1 MELCRIKKAALL
13 IEVDPEMNRLPWKKL
28 WWLILLPVLLLVL
41 WPGVRRTLSPDVD
54 FIRSNGT
61 VEGDEVNITSKIE
74 GRISRIYYN
83 EGDTVDKGNM
93 LLQLADEDLLA
104 KVNLGKATLEK
115 ARAEVLVASANVQN
129 MQAGIDNAA
138 ADIRSAEADLQKSGA
153 QKKDADRHL
162 QQMRDLYENK
172 VVAREYLDG
181 ALTAYDAAVAAE
193 KAARAKVGSA
203 KARYQETIAQKAMAE
218 NQLHSAQAGV
228 HQAESDL
235 DYQKAIYGE
244 TVIRSPISGT
254 VVYKALMEGEF
265 VGPGMTIL
273 TIVDLNRLTVRID
286 LDESII
292 SRIHIGSRAIIRAP
306 GDKDHPADGVV
317 SAINPYAD
325 FATQK
330 DVKGGRQDIKTFRV
344 TVAIQD
350 DSHKFHP
357 GMTAAV
363 QISKQPAEK
372 EHGAD

>member
-1 MELCRIKKAALL
+1 LPARVR
-13 IEVDPEMNRLPWKKL
+13 IEVDLKMNRLPWRKL

-41 WPGVRRTLSPDVD
+41 WPVVKRTLSPDVD

-61 VEGDEVNITSKIE
+61 VEGEEVNITSKIE
-74 GRISRIYYN
+74 GRINRVYSH
-83 EGDTVDKGNM
+83 EGDAVDKGDI

-138 ADIRSAEADLQKSGA
+138 ADIRSAEADLQKVGA

-162 QQMRDLYENK
+162 QQMRSLYKEE
-172 VVAREYLDG
+172 VVAREYLDS
-181 ALTAYDAAVAAE
+181 ALTAYDAADAAE
-193 KAARAKVGSA
+193 EAARAKVGSA

-235 DYQKAIYGE
+235 AYQKAIYGE
-244 TVIRSPISGT
+244 TVIRSPLSGS
-254 VVYKALMEGEF
+254 VVYQALMEGEF

-273 TIVDLNRLTVRID
+273 TIVDLSRLTVRID

-292 SRIHIGSRAIIRAP
+292 SGIHIGSRVSIRAP
-306 GDKDHPADGVV
+306 GDEDHPAAGMV
-317 SAINPYAD
+317 SAINRYAD

-330 DVKGGRQDIKTFRV
+330 DVKGGRQDIRTFRV

-350 DSHKFHP
+350 DSNKFQP

-363 QISKQPAEK
+363 QISRQQAEK
-372 EHGAD
+372 